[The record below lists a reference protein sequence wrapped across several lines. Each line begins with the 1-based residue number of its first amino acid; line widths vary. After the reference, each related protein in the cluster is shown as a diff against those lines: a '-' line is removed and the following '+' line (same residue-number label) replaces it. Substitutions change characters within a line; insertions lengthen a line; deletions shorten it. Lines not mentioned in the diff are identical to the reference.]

1 MTELT
6 KTPYDLLFSLNPK
19 LVKVPKMR
27 KFLTKGYHFS
37 LEKADLDN
45 AIFWFEISAIKGWL
59 PAMIAHRDATYP
71 CFKWDNFD
79 RWLEV
84 WKTEVIA
91 KPYPP
96 QTEVLDATEPEGA
109 FATFEGRPLKKYPD
123 CAETIEEEEE
133 ITKRFV
139 EDTGIPNRN
148 SIKVFLW
155 DSKKKGNEFVDLL
168 ASKIGSSEEEFLNH
182 AIEGFEELLGVI
194 NDKEK
199 SREIGNKLNDK
210 GGIELM
216 RGSYYLL
223 CWYLRGSKSMLVG
236 SYSRVVEHYWNE
248 IGEWL
253 A

>member
-27 KFLTKGYHFS
+27 KFLSKGYHFS

-45 AIFWFEISAIKGWL
+45 TIFWFEISAIKGWL

-96 QTEVLDATEPEGA
+96 QTDQ
-109 FATFEGRPLKKYPD
+109 KYPD

-182 AIEGFEELLGVI
+182 AIEGFEELLGVVE
-194 NDKEK
+194 DEEK
-199 SREIGNKLNDK
+199 SREIGNKLNDR

-223 CWYLRGSKSMLVG
+223 CWYLRGSKSMLVS